1 MTEGGDTVVAPR
13 WRDRFFSL
21 GVLLTLAGI
30 FAYRGWGSRNRLM
43 YLDEIFVE
51 EALRPAVIYYRGF
64 TDAFGETVYLHPFS
78 GYLHTVVRGV
88 TELILLGPLTDY
100 PGWAFLFATAVWSIC
115 AWLVFL
121 AVREVSGPTAGV
133 MAALSLALLH
143 ASNLILLGQ
152 LNAVQWPMLVACVV
166 TIVLDYRPRS
176 KVGTVA
182 YPLFLVATSLN
193 AALAFIPI
201 AMLGWRVLALPRRK
215 KLRDAVHF
223 LLMAVPFTLQLLT
236 YYGQQIRTVDGRNPW
251 WYMWREIAYVPTLLL
266 PGSFRGST
274 QDVLSGW
281 RLVLLLVFLAGIV
294 ATVVSGIVVNM
305 KGDRRTSRM
314 LVELSLVTIA
324 ASIISVYFNGNLNH
338 QYVLIPFVSA
348 WTAVVVAASS
358 MLRHGALRPWGQVA
372 SMGAVFI
379 FVYSSVGLWK
389 NDFGDSFF
397 SQPQRVDLTEAL
409 REARSSCVNKDD
421 DTEIFLTS
429 YSILLPCQVI
439 RELR

>member
-1 MTEGGDTVVAPR
+1 
-13 WRDRFFSL
+13 
-21 GVLLTLAGI
+21 
-30 FAYRGWGSRNRLM
+30 M

-51 EALRPAVIYYRGF
+51 EALRPTVIYFRGF
-64 TDAFGETVYLHPFS
+64 TDAFGETVFLHPFS

-88 TELILLGPLTDY
+88 AELILLGPLTAY
-100 PGWAFLFATAVWSIC
+100 PIWTFLFATSVWSLC
-115 AWLVFL
+115 AWSIFL
-121 AVREVSGPTAGV
+121 AVREVAGPTAGV
-133 MAALSLALLH
+133 FAALSLALLH

-152 LNAVQWPMLVACVV
+152 LNAVQWPMLVACVI
-166 TIVLDYRPRS
+166 TIALDYRPRS

-182 YPLFLVATSLN
+182 YPLLLVATSLN

-215 KLRDAVHF
+215 NLRDAVHF
-223 LLMAVPFTLQLLT
+223 LLMVVPFTLQLLT

-266 PGSFRGST
+266 PGSFREST

-281 RLVLLLVFLAGIV
+281 RLVLLLVFLFGIV
-294 ATVVSGIVVNM
+294 ATVVTGALVNL
-305 KGDRRTSRM
+305 KDERRTSRL
-314 LVELSLVTIA
+314 LVELSLVAVA

-358 MLRHGALRPWGQVA
+358 MLRHGSLRPWGQVA

-379 FVYSSVGLWK
+379 FVYSSIGLWK
-389 NDFGDSFF
+389 NDFHDSFF
-397 SQPQRVDLTEAL
+397 GPPQRIDLTVAIE
-409 REARSSCVNKDD
+409 EARSWCVNKDD
-421 DTEIFLTS
+421 DDEIFLTS
-429 YSILLPCQVI
+429 YSILLPCKLI

>member
-1 MTEGGDTVVAPR
+1 
-13 WRDRFFSL
+13 
-21 GVLLTLAGI
+21 
-30 FAYRGWGSRNRLM
+30 M
-43 YLDEIFVE
+43 YLDEVFVE
-51 EALRPAVIYYRGF
+51 EALRPAVIYFRGF
-64 TDAFGETVYLHPFS
+64 TEAFGETVFLHPFS

-88 TELILLGPLTDY
+88 TELILLGPLTAY
-100 PGWAFLFATAVWSIC
+100 PIWTFLFATSVWSLC
-115 AWLVFL
+115 AWLIFL
-121 AVREVSGPTAGV
+121 AVREVAGPTAGV
-133 MAALSLALLH
+133 FAALSLALLH

-152 LNAVQWPMLVACVV
+152 LNAVQWPMLVACVI
-166 TIVLDYRPRS
+166 TIALDYRPRS
-176 KVGTVA
+176 KVGTVT
-182 YPLFLVATSLN
+182 YPMLLIATSLN

-266 PGSFRGST
+266 PGSFRDST

-281 RLVLLLVFLAGIV
+281 RLVLLLVFLIGIV
-294 ATVVSGIVVNM
+294 ATVVTAILVNL
-305 KGDRRTSRM
+305 KDERRTSRL
-314 LVELSLVTIA
+314 LVELSLVTVA

-348 WTAVVVAASS
+348 WTAVVVATSS
-358 MLRHGALRPWGQVA
+358 MLRHGSLRPWGQVA
-372 SMGAVFI
+372 AMGAVFI

-389 NDFGDSFF
+389 NDFHDSFF
-397 SQPQRVDLTEAL
+397 GPPQRTDLTAAIE
-409 REARSSCVNKDD
+409 EARSWCVNKDD
-421 DTEIFLTS
+421 DDEIFLTS
-429 YSILLPCQVI
+429 YSILLPCEVI